1 MKGDSR
7 IKDIIPAEL
16 FLREKLQYKHDLYS
30 MSYNLHGK
38 EMMNASAEGKAF
50 DWTPVRHRDKDQ
62 IHGNQD
68 SLAGLSQNFLLFSPP
83 GFLIVALG
91 LGFFLCVLALF
102 SFFFLLSFSFFLF

>member
-16 FLREKLQYKHDLYS
+16 FSREKLQYKHDLYS
-30 MSYNLHGK
+30 MSYNLHRK

-91 LGFFLCVLALF
+91 LGFFLCVVFYALSVGF
-102 SFFFLLSFSFFLF
+102 SVCM